1 MAETFFTS
9 CSMELSLLH
18 HIYQHPL
25 INDAEL
31 QQIVDAHQKVSFRK
45 GDFILKEG
53 KTAHSYL
60 VLEEGLIRSFAHNY
74 DGEEITIDFFTQGE
88 LVIDVLS
95 LFQRIPTQENM
106 QALTDC
112 QCWQIDF
119 EIFQSL
125 FHSITG
131 FAEWG
136 RYWMTGKL
144 FHFKQRA
151 IEIATLPTKER
162 YLTLL
167 KEKPEIIRQAP
178 LKHIA
183 TYLGVTDS
191 SLSRIRKEIL
201 S

>member
-1 MAETFFTS
+1 MFKTFFTHCIMNS
-9 CSMELSLLH
+9 SLLYQ
-18 HIYQHPL
+18 IYQHPL
-25 INDAEL
+25 IKEAEL
-31 QQIVDAHQKVSFRK
+31 SQIVEAHEKVELQK
-45 GDFILKEG
+45 GDFVLQEG
-53 KTAHSYL
+53 KTANSYL
-60 VLEEGLIRSFAHNY
+60 VLETGLIRSFAYNY
-74 DGEEITIDFFTQGE
+74 DGEDITTDFFSEGE

-106 QALTDC
+106 QALSDC
-112 QCWQIDF
+112 VCWEIDF
-119 EIFQSL
+119 DKFQSL

-136 RYWMTGKL
+136 RFWMTGKL

-151 IEIATLPTKER
+151 IEIATRPTRER
-162 YLTLL
+162 YLSLL

-191 SLSRIRKEIL
+191 SLSRIRKEI
-201 S
+201 

>member
-1 MAETFFTS
+1 MDS
-9 CSMELSLLH
+9 SLLYQ
-18 HIYQHPL
+18 IYQHPL
-25 INDAEL
+25 IREAEL
-31 QQIVDAHQKVSFRK
+31 QQIVDAHQKVAFQK

-53 KTAHSYL
+53 KTANSYHIL
-60 VLEEGLIRSFAHNY
+60 QEGLIRSFAHNY
-74 DGEEITIDFFTQGE
+74 NGEDITTEFFTAGE

-95 LFQRIPTQENM
+95 LFQRTAAQENM
-106 QALTDC
+106 QALSDC
-112 QCWQIDF
+112 LCWKIDF
-119 EIFQSL
+119 DHFQSL
-125 FHSITG
+125 FHSIPG

-151 IEIATLPTKER
+151 IEVATKPTRDR
-162 YLTLL
+162 YLSLL
-167 KEKPEIIRQAP
+167 SEKPEIIRQAP